1 MQKPSDVFHLGLTKA
16 DFQGAELAIV
26 PGDPERVRKI
36 AEMLDNPRFLACH
49 REFTSWLAE
58 LDGHPIV
65 ICSTGIGGPSTSIAV
80 EELAQLGIRTF
91 LRIGTTGAIQPHIH
105 VGDILITTAAV
116 RLDGASLHFAPME
129 FPAVADFTCT
139 TALVAAAEAMQ
150 VRQHIGITASSDT
163 FYPGQERYDTYS
175 GRVVERFRGSMAEW
189 QAMGVMNYEM
199 ESATLLTMCAS
210 QGLRAGMVAGVI
222 VNRTQR
228 EIPDAA
234 AMKSTESQAVQIVIE
249 AARRLL

>member
-1 MQKPSDVFHLGLTKA
+1 
-16 DFQGAELAIV
+16 
-26 PGDPERVRKI
+26 
-36 AEMLDNPRFLACH
+36 
-49 REFTSWLAE
+49 
-58 LDGHPIV
+58 
-65 ICSTGIGGPSTSIAV
+65 
-80 EELAQLGIRTF
+80 
-91 LRIGTTGAIQPHIH
+91 
-105 VGDILITTAAV
+105 
-116 RLDGASLHFAPME
+116 
-129 FPAVADFTCT
+129 
-139 TALVAAAEAMQ
+139 
-150 VRQHIGITASSDT
+150 
-163 FYPGQERYDTYS
+163 
-175 GRVVERFRGSMAEW
+175 MAEW